1 MSKLFSKVM
10 DFLFDHME
18 EIRIS
23 LAVICLLAFIA
34 IFGWLFLNAA
44 TPKTSETVQAKQQRQ
59 QFLFSEVKGSTI
71 LDTVQ

>member
-23 LAVICLLAFIA
+23 LAVICVLAFIVL
-34 IFGWLFLNAA
+34 FGWLFLNVA
-44 TPKTSETVQAKQQRQ
+44 TPKTSQTIQDKQRL
-59 QFLFSEVKGSTI
+59 QFLFSEVKGPSI
-71 LDTVQ
+71 RDTVQ